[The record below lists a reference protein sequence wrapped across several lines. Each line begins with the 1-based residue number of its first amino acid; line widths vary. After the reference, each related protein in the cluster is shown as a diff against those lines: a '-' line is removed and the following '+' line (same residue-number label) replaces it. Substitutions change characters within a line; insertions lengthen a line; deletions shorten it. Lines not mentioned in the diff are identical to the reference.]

1 MGSRHVHADASQVS
15 KVKEVSN
22 KSIVEDFTLD
32 GTPQGSPVPEDDDV
46 GSLVRA
52 GWSYFLEQTGRHA
65 DQYKLTRDRM
75 IMGRRGFDSL
85 ITFAGSRGAPEP
97 PRIAGEL
104 FRCAVDRLVSSP
116 FHAGKNDQG
125 RQYLDWHQL
134 FNGKGYPSPRKL
146 LEFWLDDNR
155 WQA

>member
-32 GTPQGSPVPEDDDV
+32 DTPGGSSAPEDDEV
-46 GSLVRA
+46 RSLVRS
-52 GWSYFLEQTGRHA
+52 GWIYFLEQTDRHA
-65 DQYKLTRDRM
+65 DQYKLTRERM
-75 IMGRRGFDSL
+75 VMGRRGFESL
-85 ITFAGSRGAPEP
+85 IAFAKSRGAPEP
-97 PRIAGEL
+97 HRSAGDL
-104 FRCAVDRLVSSP
+104 FRCAVDRLVASP

-134 FNGKGYPSPRKL
+134 FAGKGYSSPSRV

-155 WQA
+155 WRP